1 MQSIA
6 FIGSGHDGS
15 TVPLI
20 RQFLLKGFLV
30 DYYLLTSGPIYD
42 IEATDICFTP
52 THFGLEEIP
61 SSCWPKLSGYFG
73 DKEDSVRLFSIK
85 TSRPYESRPLLNH
98 FVSAIFR
105 NTIIRQACHY
115 INQQHYSFI
124 NIIGRY
130 TVSDILRYCRYLHGN
145 LTVSLHEVCNHET
158 PDFVHPNWVM
168 KNLFKKKTPIIVF
181 SHKSYSDLI
190 KYKGVEEKSIF
201 QLKFGLFTSYSIY
214 GKTELMELPKRFFLF
229 VGRINSYKGL
239 GLIYN
244 AFGFLSVK
252 VKEEISIVI
261 AGGGHDANLERMSH
275 ISNFH
280 IINRFLKNEE
290 ICELI
295 QHSDAVICPYT
306 SASQSGIPQTAFVFG
321 RPIIASDIDGLNDV
335 VKNDYN
341 GILFNV
347 GEAKQLAEIM
357 EQTWK
362 NPELLQRLSK
372 DMSSFET
379 VFHDYSWDSIVNSY
393 ITYFLL

>member
-1 MQSIA
+1 MKRIA
-6 FIGSGHDGS
+6 IIGSGHAGS

-20 RQFLLKGFLV
+20 RQFLIKGFSV

-42 IEATDICFTP
+42 IEATDICFIP
-52 THFGLEEIP
+52 THYGLEEIP

-73 DKEDSVRLFSIK
+73 DKGDSVRLFSIK
-85 TSRPYESRPLLNH
+85 NYRPYESRPFINH
-98 FVSAIFR
+98 LVSALFR
-105 NTIIRQACHY
+105 YTIIRRACSY
-115 INQQHYSFI
+115 ITQQHYSFI

-130 TVSDILRYCRYLHGN
+130 TVSDILRYCRFLHGN
-145 LTVSLHEVCNHET
+145 VTVSLHEVCNHED

-168 KNLFKKKTPIIVF
+168 KNLFKKKIPIIVF

-190 KYKGVEEKSIF
+190 KYKGVEENRIYQF
-201 QLKFGLFTSYSIY
+201 KFGLFTSYSIY
-214 GKTELMELPKRFFLF
+214 GKTESMDLPKRFFLF

-239 GLIYN
+239 AQIYN
-244 AFGFLSVK
+244 AFGLLSAK
-252 VKEEISIVI
+252 AKEEISIVI
-261 AGGGHDANLERMSH
+261 AGGGHDVNLERMSH
-275 ISNFH
+275 VSNFH

-295 QHSDAVICPYT
+295 QRSDAVICPYT

-341 GILFNV
+341 GILFKA

-357 EQTWK
+357 ELTWK
-362 NPELLQRLSK
+362 NPESLQRLSK
-372 DMSSFET
+372 DWSSFET
-379 VFHDYSWDSIVNSY
+379 EFLDYSWGSITNKY
-393 ITYFLL
+393 IKLFLS

>member
-6 FIGSGHDGS
+6 FIGSGHAGS

-20 RQFLLKGFLV
+20 RQFLLKGYLV
-30 DYYLLTSGPIYD
+30 DYYLLTSGPINN
-42 IEATDICFTP
+42 IEATDICFAP
-52 THFGLEEIP
+52 THYGLEEIP
-61 SSCWPKLSGYFG
+61 SSYWPKLSRYFG
-73 DKEDSVRLFSIK
+73 DKGDSVRLFSIK

-98 FVSAIFR
+98 LMSAIFR
-105 NTIIRQACHY
+105 NTIIRQACNY

-130 TVSDILRYCRYLHGN
+130 TVSDIPRYCRFLDGN
-145 LTVSLHEVCNHET
+145 VTVSLHEVCNHEA
-158 PDFVHPNWVM
+158 PDFERPNWVM
-168 KNLFKKKTPIIVF
+168 KNLLKKKIPIIVF

-190 KYKGVEEKSIF
+190 KYRGVEEKRIY

-214 GKTELMELPKRFFLF
+214 GKTELMDLPKRFFLF

-239 GLIYN
+239 GQIYN
-244 AFGFLSVK
+244 AFGLLSVK

-261 AGGGHDANLERMSH
+261 AGGGHDTNLERMSQ

-321 RPIIASDIDGLNDV
+321 RPIIASDIDGLNDIV
-335 VKNDYN
+335 RNDHN
-341 GILFNV
+341 GILFKV

-357 EQTWK
+357 ELTWK
-362 NPELLQRLSK
+362 NPESLQRLSK
-372 DMSSFET
+372 DMSDFET
-379 VFHDYSWDSIVNSY
+379 EFIDYSWESITNSY
-393 ITYFLL
+393 ITFFLS

>member
-6 FIGSGHDGS
+6 FIGSGHAGS
-15 TVPLI
+15 TIPLI

-30 DYYLLTSGPIYD
+30 DYYLLTSGPIHD
-42 IEATDICFTP
+42 LEATDICFTP
-52 THFGLEEIP
+52 THYGLEEIP
-61 SSCWPKLSGYFG
+61 SSYWPKLSEYFG
-73 DKEDSVRLFSIK
+73 DKGDSVRLFSIK

-98 FVSAIFR
+98 LVSAIFR
-105 NTIIRQACHY
+105 NTIIRRACNY
-115 INQQHYSFI
+115 INHQHYSFI

-130 TVSDILRYCRYLHGN
+130 TVSDISRYHRCLHGN
-145 LTVSLHEVCNHET
+145 VAVSLHEVCNHEA
-158 PDFVHPNWVM
+158 PNFERPNWVI
-168 KNLFKKKTPIIVF
+168 KYLIKRKTPIIVF

-190 KYKGVEEKSIF
+190 KYRGVEEKRIHQF
-201 QLKFGLFTSYSIY
+201 KFGLFTSYSIY
-214 GKTELMELPKRFFLF
+214 GKTELMELPKRYLLF

-239 GLIYN
+239 GQIYN
-244 AFGFLSVK
+244 AFGLLSVN

-261 AGGGHDANLERMSH
+261 AGSGHDTNLERMSY

-295 QHSDAVICPYT
+295 RHSDAVICPYT

-341 GILFNV
+341 GILFKV

-362 NPELLQRLSK
+362 HPELLQRLSK
-372 DMSSFET
+372 DMSGFET
-379 VFHDYSWDSIVNSY
+379 EFHDYSWDSITNSY
-393 ITYFLL
+393 INYFLS

>member
-1 MQSIA
+1 MKKIA
-6 FIGSGHDGS
+6 FLASGHAGS

-20 RQFLLKGFLV
+20 RQFVLKGFLV

-52 THFGLEEIP
+52 THYGLEEIP
-61 SSCWPKLSGYFG
+61 SSCWPKLLGYFG
-73 DKEDSVRLFSIK
+73 NKGDSVRLFSIK
-85 TSRPYESRPLLNH
+85 NSRPYENWPFLNH
-98 FVSAIFR
+98 LVSTLSR
-105 NTIIRQACHY
+105 NTIIRQTCNY

-130 TVSDILRYCRYLHGN
+130 TVSDIPRYCRYLRGN
-145 LTVSLHEVCNHET
+145 VTVSLHEVCNHEA

-190 KYKGVEEKSIF
+190 KYRGVDEHRIYQF
-201 QLKFGLFTSYSIY
+201 KFGLFTSYTIY
-214 GKTELMELPKRFFLF
+214 GKTELMKLPKRFLLF

-239 GLIYN
+239 GQIYN
-244 AFGFLSVK
+244 AFGLLPVK
-252 VKEEISIVI
+252 LKEEISIVI

-275 ISNFH
+275 FCNFH

-306 SASQSGIPQTAFVFG
+306 SASQSGIPQTALVFG

-341 GILFNV
+341 GILFKV

-362 NPELLQRLSK
+362 KPESLQRLSR

-379 VFHDYSWDSIVNSY
+379 EFLDYSWDSITNRY
-393 ITYFLL
+393 ITFFLS